1 MSCKTKTTNM
11 RNFRFPHHVLDQLNE
26 LAESSGMTKTAIVI
40 RLIEQAYRE
49 LQKKGLPEAA

>member
-26 LAESSGMTKTAIVI
+26 LAESSGMTKTAVLVS
-40 RLIEQAYRE
+40 LIERE
-49 LQKKGLPEAA
+49 HDAIEKQRSKKVA